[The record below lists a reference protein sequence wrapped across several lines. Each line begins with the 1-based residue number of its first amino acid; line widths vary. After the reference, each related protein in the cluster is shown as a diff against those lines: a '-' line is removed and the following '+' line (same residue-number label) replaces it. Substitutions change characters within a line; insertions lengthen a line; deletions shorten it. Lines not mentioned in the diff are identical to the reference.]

1 MKNKLT
7 VKAANLI
14 RALNLI
20 LLILLLTPAAAH
32 SKTPGEEIKFP
43 DTKKV
48 LSAYG
53 FKSGEFNTSD
63 KIIELVSFNDC
74 NEKRILDIDGD
85 SGFADSSEELITQAW
100 ICPVK
105 IPINSQSIVD
115 KEFPKNELG
124 AKRLCA
130 LWLKKTAEYPEN
142 RTKYMNATA
151 IVKDKAKE
159 QYGAE
164 ISDESIREYYAEAMR
179 KKIYGTPIKLL
190 TKDEQEKVRELL
202 LAYFIDPSEKQGLKF
217 KDFSYSIGIYNP
229 KKGGIIAKF
238 VGSISSELLAKI
250 I

>member
-20 LLILLLTPAAAH
+20 LLILLLTPAAAQ
-32 SKTPGEEIKFP
+32 SKTPGEEIKLP
-43 DTKKV
+43 DIKKV
-48 LSAYG
+48 MSAYE
-53 FKSGEFNTSD
+53 FKNGEFNTSNKFVSEVMVD
-63 KIIELVSFNDC
+63 DETTIGVIENDTII
-74 NEKRILDIDGD
+74 
-85 SGFADSSEELITQAW
+85 DSSEEFVTAAFFSQ
-100 ICPVK
+100 VK
-105 IPINSQSIVD
+105 IPKNSQSIVD

-142 RTKYMNATA
+142 RTKYMNAIA
-151 IVKDKAKE
+151 IVKEKAKE